1 MTEKLRCYRAA
12 KAAIEIAC
20 QVENVTNAIG
30 KSSTFHG
37 DFSAGLKQLKDAA
50 FEVRK
55 DVPRARDLAKKIHD
69 RAAELEKITKE
80 LVILDDNHKRF
91 LMNQGASM
99 RGYAREIQSRALST
113 CGGARAPAQP
123 IEALPPIPK
132 EILREFKAAEVKR
145 KSNEAKTRKYHAQFK
160 KKK

>member
-12 KAAIEIAC
+12 RAAIEIAC
-20 QVENVTNAIG
+20 QVEKVTHATGN
-30 KSSTFHG
+30 SSTFHG

-55 DVPRARDLAKKIHD
+55 DVPRARDLAKKLHD

-80 LVILDDNHKRF
+80 LVIIDDNYKRF
-91 LMNQGASM
+91 LMNQGVSM

-123 IEALPPIPK
+123 IEVLPPIPK
-132 EILREFKAAEVKR
+132 EILKEFKAAEVKR
-145 KSNEAKTRKYHAQFK
+145 KRSEANTRKYHAQFK
-160 KKK
+160 KKR